1 MFFAAVEGERLAGV
15 RWHQGIITSIVEDG
29 EGNKI
34 YAGHHSKGADDG
46 KWITFKDYN
55 FFFR

>member
-1 MFFAAVEGERLAGV
+1 MEGERLAGV
-15 RWHQGIITSIVEDG
+15 RWHQGIISSIVEDG

-46 KWITFKDYN
+46 KWITFKDYD